1 MLQWQLRRASRNQ
14 FNQVFRAN
22 VMVFRVTDTD
32 MEPGHNNVHLSM
44 PLPCYQHFRGR
55 LTFEIFIPQGKL
67 TIVQKFIEI
76 DLPKLHY
83 RFNAF

>member
-44 PLPCYQHFRGR
+44 PLSCYQYFRGR
-55 LTFEIFIPQGKL
+55 LTSEIFIPQGKL